1 MAKSISEA
9 AAGAAPVIRK
19 KKKFYDA
26 SAVSMPANLVLNL
39 LFILLTIACFFPFLL
54 VISVSLTGEK
64 EILEFGYNLI
74 PQKFT
79 LYSYEYLFKDADK
92 IFRGYGISALVTVL
106 GTTLSLIFSSMFA
119 YPLSRRDLP
128 YRNFMAF
135 FVFFTMLFHGGLVPW
150 YLLYSGVGL
159 KNTLWALI
167 IPLLIS
173 PFNLIIMRIFF
184 TNTIP
189 AALIE
194 SAKIDGAS
202 EMRIYLRIILPLS
215 LPVLATIGL
224 FQTLR
229 YWNDWYTSMIFI
241 SNNKLVSL
249 QYLMYKVITEV
260 QYLNSGMVDAS
271 VVGQELER
279 IPTETVRM
287 AMAIVGIGP
296 IILVYP
302 FLQKYFVKGLTIG
315 AVKG

>member
-1 MAKSISEA
+1 MAKALSEIPTGKTA
-9 AAGAAPVIRK
+9 VRRK
-19 KKKFYDA
+19 SFNA
-26 SAVSMPANLVLNL
+26 NNVSAPANVILNL
-39 LFILLTIACFFPFLL
+39 LFILLTIACFFPLLL
-54 VISVSLTGEK
+54 VISVSFTDEK
-64 EILEFGYNLI
+64 SILESGYNLI
-74 PQKFT
+74 PHVFT
-79 LYSYEYLFKDADK
+79 LDAYDYLFKDGDK
-92 IFRGYGISALVTVL
+92 ILRGYGISMLVTVI
-106 GTTLSLIFSSMFA
+106 GTALSLLFSSMFS

-128 YRNFMAF
+128 YRNFMSF
-135 FVFFTMLFHGGLVPW
+135 FIFFTMLFSGGLVPW
-150 YLLYSGVGL
+150 YLVYSNAGL
-159 KNTLWALI
+159 KNTLFALI

-189 AALIE
+189 SALIE

-202 EMRIYLRIILPLS
+202 EWRIYSRIIMPLS

-229 YWNDWYTSMIFI
+229 YWNDWFHSMVFI
-241 SNNKLVSL
+241 SNNKMISL
-249 QYLMYKVITEV
+249 QFLMYKVITEV
-260 QYLNSGMVDAS
+260 QYLNSGIVDANVAS
-271 VVGQELER
+271 TELAR

-287 AMAIVGIGP
+287 AMAIIGIGP

>member
-1 MAKSISEA
+1 MAKALSEA
-9 AAGAAPVIRK
+9 AAVTGSVPRK
-19 KKKFYDA
+19 KKKYYDA
-26 SAVSMPANLVLNL
+26 NAVSMPANIALNA
-39 LFILLTIACFFPFLL
+39 LFIGLTVACFFPLLL
-54 VISVSLTGEK
+54 VVAVSFTGEN
-64 EILEFGYNLI
+64 EILEYGYNLI
-74 PQKFT
+74 PQQFT
-79 LYSYEYLFKDADK
+79 LDSYVYLFRDAEK
-92 IFRGYGISALVTVL
+92 IFRGYGVSTVVTVA
-106 GTTLSLIFSSMFA
+106 GTALSLLFSSMFA
-119 YPLSRRDLP
+119 YPLSRKDLP

-135 FVFFTMLFHGGLVPW
+135 FVFFTMLFGGGLVPW
-150 YLLYSGVGL
+150 YLLYTSVGL

-167 IPLLIS
+167 IPGLIS

-189 AALIE
+189 SALIE

-202 EMRIYLRIILPLS
+202 ELRIYARIILPLS

-260 QYLNSGMVDAS
+260 QYLNSGLVDAT
-271 VVGQELER
+271 VANQELER